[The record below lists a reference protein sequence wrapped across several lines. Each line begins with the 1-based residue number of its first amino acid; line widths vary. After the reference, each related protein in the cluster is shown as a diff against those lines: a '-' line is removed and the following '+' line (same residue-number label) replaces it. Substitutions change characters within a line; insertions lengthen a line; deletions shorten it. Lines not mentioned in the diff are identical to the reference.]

1 MVKIEFEKIQEVTE
15 TSFVRYVHIKDIDG
29 FKLDRMLVAE
39 TREELEIID
48 HENMP
53 EEKYFSFL
61 NGGYTSEDFNYKGK

>member
-1 MVKIEFEKIQEVTE
+1 MVRIEFEKIQEVTD
-15 TSFVRYVHIKDIDG
+15 TSFVRNVHIVDING

-53 EEKYFSFL
+53 ADENDYSFMD
-61 NGGYTSEDFNYKGK
+61 GD

>member
-1 MVKIEFEKIQEVTE
+1 MVKIEFEKIQEVTD
-15 TSFVRYVHIKDIDG
+15 TSFVRNVHIVDING

-53 EEKYFSFL
+53 TEEKDFSFM
-61 NGGYTSEDFNYKGK
+61 DVD